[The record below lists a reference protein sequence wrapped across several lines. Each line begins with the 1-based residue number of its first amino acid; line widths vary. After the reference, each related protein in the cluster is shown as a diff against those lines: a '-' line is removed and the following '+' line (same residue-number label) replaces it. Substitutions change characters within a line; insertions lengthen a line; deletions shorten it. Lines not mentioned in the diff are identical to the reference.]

1 MFIESHMSKR
11 SPVAIFLAASAFLS
25 LNTVQ
30 SEASKAS
37 EHKEKDRM
45 ELGHQ
50 EIDEHKYAFHH
61 KKKDHH
67 KHQDHEELGGLKE
80 WTTDQGVE
88 DEGQLDESAKKAA
101 SKAKKQNVCIPIGEG
116 ENCW

>member
-1 MFIESHMSKR
+1 MLHKNVKFIALDFSMRVIINNVFESHMSKR

-50 EIDEHKYAFHH
+50 EIDEQKYAFHH
-61 KKKDHH
+61 KRKI
-67 KHQDHEELGGLKE
+67 
-80 WTTDQGVE
+80 TT
-88 DEGQLDESAKKAA
+88 SIKTTK
-101 SKAKKQNVCIPIGEG
+101 S
-116 ENCW
+116 